1 MNRKYSILFTYG
13 HLLLIIGSFIVWG
26 VLMIGQVFYLPI
38 ERDEGF
44 YLMASQLS
52 AEGNH
57 PYLDFFY
64 PQMPYLPVVYGK
76 LFKLAG
82 ASLYTART
90 LSVIFSTLLLASLG
104 WFVHR
109 THRCR
114 AVALWAL
121 SLFAFQPL
129 IFAWHA
135 RVKTYAL
142 SDLLM
147 FLTFIFLII
156 AWEKKRVWIFTG
168 LAGLC
173 YGLAVSCRLIFA
185 PLLPVLLAWLIGVAV
200 RSEKPPALLPVLSFG
215 FGAIIASF
223 YSIWLLYQ
231 NPFTFWFANIRF
243 HYLSHPDLPWV
254 ARMMQRFESIRSF
267 WAHPPGIFLA
277 VLAAAGAVLT
287 ITSPKTKL
295 QQRLS
300 SPEVLA
306 GIILLTLLAIYL
318 QMSPMYDQYFLQL
331 FPYAVIL
338 SLPVLVTLKNRV
350 AEPGT
355 SNLKRI
361 AVLVAL
367 VFFFTGTS
375 PALGRILL
383 KGRIGPQKIQS
394 RTFDAVRKFM
404 YRHAKPHDKL
414 MTWWSGFA
422 VQCGLKM
429 WPNTEF
435 GGAGYRVT
443 DKLSTETVNRLHL
456 DKIENTIKTLRTQ
469 NDFWIIDGI
478 DTPPIVQPII
488 VERGRFL
495 KDIGGV
501 RIYHVPDL
509 PRESN
514 TKTAISDR

>member
-1 MNRKYSILFTYG
+1 MNRKYSSLFTYR
-13 HLLLIIGSFIVWG
+13 HLLLMIVGLVLWG
-26 VLMIGQVFYLPI
+26 FLMIGQVFYLPI

-44 YLMASQLS
+44 YLMASQLA

-64 PQMPYLPVVYGK
+64 PQMPYLPVVYGV

-82 ASLYTART
+82 ASLYTARS
-90 LSVIFSTLLLASLG
+90 LSIIFSTILLASLG

-109 THRCR
+109 TYRSW
-114 AVALWAL
+114 ALTFAAL
-121 SLFAFQPL
+121 SLLAFQPL

-147 FLTFIFLII
+147 FLTVIFLII
-156 AWEKKRVWIFTG
+156 AWEKKRAWILTG
-168 LAGLC
+168 LAGIC
-173 YGLAVSCRLIFA
+173 YGLAVNCRLIFA
-185 PLLPVLLAWLIGVAV
+185 PLFPVLLAWLVGVAV
-200 RSEKPPALLPVLSFG
+200 RSEKSAALLPVLSFG
-215 FGAIIASF
+215 LGAITASV

-231 NPFTFWFANIRF
+231 DPFTFWFANIRF

-254 ARMMQRFESIRSF
+254 DRMVQRFESIRSF

-277 VLAAAGAVLT
+277 ILAAAGAVST
-287 ITSPKTKL
+287 ITSAKNNLK
-295 QQRLS
+295 QRLS

-306 GIILLTLLAIYL
+306 GVILLMLLVIYL

-331 FPYAVIL
+331 FPFAVIL
-338 SLPVLVTLKNRV
+338 SLPVLATLKNRA

-361 AVLVAL
+361 AVVVAL
-367 VFFFTGTS
+367 VFFFTGGSSTM
-375 PALGRILL
+375 GRILL
-383 KGRIGPQKIQS
+383 KGQIGPEKIQS
-394 RTFDAVRKFM
+394 RTFDAVEKFM
-404 YRHAKPHDKL
+404 SRHAKPNDRV
-414 MTWWSGFA
+414 MTWWPGFA
-422 VQCGLKM
+422 VQCGLKI

-435 GGAGYRVT
+435 GSFGYRVT
-443 DKLSTETVNRLHL
+443 DKLSAKTVDRLHL
-456 DKIENTIKTLRTQ
+456 VKIENIIKTLQTQ

-478 DTPPIVQPII
+478 DTPPKIQPII
-488 VERGRFL
+488 NTYGRLL

-501 RIYHVPDL
+501 RIYRVPAS
-509 PRESN
+509 PREPLA
-514 TKTAISDR
+514 KTF

>member
-1 MNRKYSILFTYG
+1 M
-13 HLLLIIGSFIVWG
+13 IVGLVLWG
-26 VLMIGQVFYLPI
+26 FLMIGQVFYLPI

-44 YLMASQLS
+44 YLMASQLA

-64 PQMPYLPVVYGK
+64 PQMPYLPVVYGV
-76 LFKLAG
+76 LFKLAD

-90 LSVIFSTLLLASLG
+90 LSVILSTLLLASLG
-104 WFVHR
+104 WFVYR
-109 THRCR
+109 SYRSW
-114 AVALWAL
+114 ALTFAAL
-121 SLFAFQPL
+121 SLLAFQSL

-135 RVKTYAL
+135 RLKTYAL

-147 FLTFIFLII
+147 FLTLIFLVI
-156 AWEKKRVWIFTG
+156 AWEKNRAWIFTG
-168 LAGLC
+168 LAGIC
-173 YGLAVSCRLIFA
+173 YGLAVNCRLIFA
-185 PLLPVLLAWLIGVAV
+185 PLFPVLLAWLIGVAV
-200 RSEKPPALLPVLSFG
+200 RSEKSSALSTALSFCLG
-215 FGAIIASF
+215 VITTSF

-231 NPFTFWFANIRF
+231 DPFTFWFANIRF

-254 ARMMQRFESIRSF
+254 ARMMQRFESIQSF
-267 WAHPPGIFLA
+267 WAHPSGIFLA
-277 VLAAAGAVLT
+277 VLAAAGAVST
-287 ITSPKTKL
+287 ITSAKNRLK
-295 QQRLS
+295 QRLS

-306 GIILLTLLAIYL
+306 GIILLALLSIYL

-367 VFFFTGTS
+367 VFFFTGAS

-394 RTFDAVRKFM
+394 GTFDAVRKFM
-404 YRHAKPHDKL
+404 CRHAKPDDRL

-456 DKIENTIKTLRTQ
+456 EKIENTIKTLQTQ

-478 DTPPIVQPII
+478 DTPPKIQPII
-488 VERGRFL
+488 LKRGRFL

-501 RIYHVPDL
+501 LIYHVPDL

-514 TKTAISDR
+514 TKTAISSR